1 MVLPGDTTYE
11 VASKRYEVL
20 SRLSLE
26 DRARMTFELS
36 QNLRQILEDG
46 IRARD
51 SRLTD
56 AQVKRQVLAVT
67 LPAELFERL
76 RKDRRL

>member
-36 QNLRQILEDG
+36 QNVRQILEDG
-46 IRARD
+46 IRSRD
-51 SRLTD
+51 IHLSD
-56 AQVKRQVLAVT
+56 AQVKRQVLAMT
-67 LPAELFERL
+67 LPPALFERL
-76 RKDRRL
+76 VKDRGL